1 MTFDTAADAHPI
13 DASDYLPYVASAT
26 RRGLSAWAMRPPMTL
41 DAWAREHFYLSAE
54 SSYVEQRWNPWPFQR
69 AIMSLLSNDDVVE
82 VNLKKSARIGYTKI
96 LLAFVGYSAHH
107 TRRNQCVWQP
117 TDDDAVDFVKS
128 ELEPML
134 RDITVMRD
142 VFPQYL
148 SRHKDNT
155 LESKRFLGSLL
166 RIKGAKAAKNF
177 RRISIDNALL
187 DEVDAMDNDV
197 EKEGDPITLAF
208 KRTEGATFPKR
219 VLGSTPKLKG
229 FSLIDNRF
237 ALADV
242 RMTFQAPCPHCGKRH
257 ALTWGGKDVPHG
269 FKWHKDQPDS
279 AMHLC
284 PHCTALITQAQ
295 YLDVAEQGVFVSDD
309 GTLWLH
315 QGGRFT
321 TPTGEPAAKPKHVAL
336 HVWTAYSPV
345 VAWSQIVADFLAA
358 RAAMDDGDA
367 TKMQAF
373 TNTTLGECWEGEIER
388 TDASDLKQ
396 RAEPFPLRLMPRGC
410 LLLLASIDT
419 QDNRVEIAI
428 WGLGRGGEMWTVDH
442 LVIFGNPALQ
452 SFWDEVETFVR
463 TAEYPHVSGIPQRVY
478 AWAVDS
484 GGHHADAV
492 YAFAHKL
499 RHLRVHA
506 IKGYSG
512 RERSIDQ
519 GNAKVDFRWNGKIEK
534 RGPTLWQVGTNLA
547 KDRLQ
552 SRLDVRT
559 PGPGYVHLASALS
572 DEWYK
577 QMASEVRAIRRTATG
592 TETRWVKVRTRNEV
606 KDNACYVI
614 WLEERLGLL
623 HPSKAKWWDQ
633 VEAAVQPEDD
643 LFTRVAPLPEYETRL
658 LANAPKPGQVAVEPV
673 AVEKHAAQPATVA
686 PKPRPPA
693 RPTFSRTW

>member
-1 MTFDTAADAHPI
+1 VTFDTAADAHPI
-13 DASDYLPYVASAT
+13 DASDYLPSVASAT

-54 SSYVEQRWNPWPFQR
+54 SSYVEQRWHPWPFQR

-82 VNLKKSARIGYTKI
+82 VNLKKSSRIGYTKI

-229 FSLIDNRF
+229 FSLIDGRF

-242 RMTFQAPCPHCGKRH
+242 RMTFQAPCPHCGQRH

-269 FKWHKDQPDS
+269 FKWVNDDAS
-279 AMHLC
+279 TVMHLC
-284 PHCTALITQAQ
+284 PHCGTLASQAD
-295 YLDVAEQGVFVSDD
+295 YLNVAEQGVFVSED
-309 GTLWLH
+309 GGLWLH
-315 QGGRFT
+315 PDGEFKLPDR
-321 TPTGEPAAKPKHVAL
+321 TPAPTPKHVAL

-345 VAWSQIVADFLAA
+345 VAWSQIVADFMAA
-358 RAAMDDGDA
+358 HAAMQEGDA

-373 TNTTLGECWEGEIER
+373 HNTTLGECWEGEIER
-388 TDASDLKQ
+388 TDASELQQ

-410 LLLLASIDT
+410 LLLLAAIDT
-419 QDNRVEIAI
+419 QDNRVEVAI
-428 WGLGRGGEMWTVDH
+428 WGLGRGGEMWTIDH

-452 SFWDEVETFVR
+452 SFWDEVEAFVR
-463 TAEYPHVSGIPQRVY
+463 TTEYPHVSGIPQRVY
-478 AWAVDS
+478 AWAIDS

-519 GNAKVDFRWNGKIEK
+519 SNSKVAFRWNGKIEK
-534 RGPTLWQVGTNLA
+534 RGPTLWNVGTNLA

-552 SRLDVRT
+552 SRLDVT
-559 PGPGYVHLASALS
+559 SPGPGYVHLARALS

-577 QMASEVRAIRRTATG
+577 QMASEVRAIRRTASG
-592 TETRWVKVRTRNEV
+592 TETRWSKVRARNEV
-606 KDNACYVI
+606 KDCAAYVI

-633 VEAAVQPEDD
+633 VEAAVQPADD
-643 LFTRVAPLPEYETRL
+643 LFSTVQPLPEYDHR
-658 LANAPKPGQVAVEPV
+658 EPIKT
-673 AVEKHAAQPATVA
+673 ATQPAVVEA
-686 PKPRPPA
+686 ASASPAKPSATPA
-693 RPTFSRTW
+693 KPTPRKPTFSRTW

>member
-1 MTFDTAADAHPI
+1 MTFDLDAEFLPVDAADYIPA
-13 DASDYLPYVASAT
+13 VTSAA
-26 RRGLSAWAMRPPMTL
+26 RRGLSAWAMREYQTL
-41 DAWAREHFYLSAE
+41 DAWAGDNFYLSAE
-54 SSYVEQRWNPWPFQR
+54 SSYVEQRWHPWPFQR

-82 VNLKKSARIGYTKI
+82 IDIKKSARIGYTKI
-96 LLAFVGYSAHH
+96 LLAFVGYTAHH

-134 RDITVMRD
+134 RDVAVMRD
-142 VFPQYL
+142 VFPKYL

-155 LESKRFLGSLL
+155 LDSKRFLGSLL

-208 KRTEGATFPKR
+208 KRTEGATFQKR

-229 FSLIDNRF
+229 FSLIDGRF
-237 ALADV
+237 AMADV
-242 RMTFQAPCPHCGKRH
+242 RMTFQPPCPHCGKRH

-279 AMHLC
+279 VMHLC
-284 PHCTALITQAQ
+284 PHCIALITQAQ

-315 QGGRFT
+315 PDGRFT
-321 TPTGEPAAKPKHVAL
+321 TPTGDPAATPKHVAL

-358 RAAMDDGDA
+358 RSAMDDGDT

-388 TDASDLKQ
+388 TDASELQQ

-428 WGLGRGGEMWTVDH
+428 WGLGRGGEMWTIDH

-452 SFWDEVETFVR
+452 SFWDEVEAFVR
-463 TAEYPHVSGIPQRVY
+463 TTEYPHISGMPQRVY

-577 QMASEVRAIRRTATG
+577 QMASEVRAIRRTANG
-592 TETRWVKVRTRNEV
+592 TETRWSKVRARNEV
-606 KDNACYVI
+606 KDCAAYVI

-633 VEAAVQPEDD
+633 VEAAVQPADD
-643 LFTRVAPLPEYETRL
+643 LFSNVQPLPEYDHREPIKT
-658 LANAPKPGQVAVEPV
+658 ATQPAAVESV
-673 AVEKHAAQPATVA
+673 AESTNSVP
-686 PKPRPPA
+686 PRPAPGVNPFI
-693 RPTFSRTW
+693 RGGWSIGS